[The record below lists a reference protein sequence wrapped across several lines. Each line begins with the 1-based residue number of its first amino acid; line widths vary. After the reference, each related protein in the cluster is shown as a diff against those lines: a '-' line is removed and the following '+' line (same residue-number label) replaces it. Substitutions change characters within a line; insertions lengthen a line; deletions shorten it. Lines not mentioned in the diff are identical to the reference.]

1 MARMTADQILEKSVG
16 RTGQDPKRVRAAMA
30 HLVQTDPKFRV
41 MRSGNTL
48 FSYYNKGNGNV
59 EFTIDSAEDNNQLL
73 KSFKEFMQAMKIAKF
88 KQGSFQFSDP
98 RTPKL
103 LTSAGIPNKIQP
115 LPGGVSNI
123 VVEF

>member
-1 MARMTADQILEKSVG
+1 MTTEQILAKSVG
-16 RTGQDPKRVRAAMA
+16 RSGKDPQKVQNAMTE
-30 HLVQTDPKFRV
+30 LVQIDPKFRV

-48 FSYYNKGNGNV
+48 FSYYNLGNGNV

-73 KSFKEFMQAMKIAKF
+73 KSFKDFMKAMRVANF

-115 LPGGVSNI
+115 LPSGATNI